1 MSNKE
6 LNVSLQEFS
15 LSWESYVENCKR
27 SNYSAPRYYPIKDHP
42 IHLLLKNKIK
52 EEFKTLLDERIY
64 SVESS
69 DGKGQL
75 AGIPW
80 ISVMDKNVTTSTQ
93 RGFYISYLFSRNA
106 KKLHLSIALGATQ
119 FEELYGAN
127 KKTTNKI
134 QSAKNRF
141 VNNFVQYS
149 PIDQVDEMNLK
160 NEEDEN
166 FSRKFSKE
174 INRIADYYKAGSF
187 FTKSYDVQ
195 QNNFLNQDL
204 DNDLAKYVNSYRKIV
219 SDPSSDLIIDMLDEI
234 VHEESDVKNKNLD
247 YEIQKF
253 NPAIQD
259 SEVVNKNQK
268 KQQSSKRKYTSSTPT
283 KKVGDAGEN
292 YVYDFEVN
300 KLTKIG
306 RKDLAKQ
313 IVKQY
318 EDKTEFPGYDIQ
330 SFDLDGNEIFIEVK
344 STKGK
349 KNQSFDIS
357 VNELNAAKRL
367 ENKFHIY
374 LVVNALTD
382 PHIAHVISNPISLN
396 KENMLKIEPVSYNI
410 SFKLVEDKNG

>member
-15 LSWESYVENCKR
+15 INWESYVENCKR
-27 SNYSAPRYYPIKDHP
+27 SDYSSPRYYPIKDHP
-42 IHLLLKNKIK
+42 THLLLKNKIK

-106 KKLHLSIALGATQ
+106 KKLYLSIALGATQ

-195 QNNFLNQDL
+195 QNNFLNQEL
-204 DNDLAKYVNSYRKIV
+204 DNDLAKYIKSYRKIV

-259 SEVVNKNQK
+259 TEVVNKNQK
-268 KQQSSKRKYTSSTPT
+268 KQNKN
-283 KKVGDAGEN
+283 KVTTFGT
-292 YVYDFEVN
+292 F
-300 KLTKIG
+300 
-306 RKDLAKQ
+306 
-313 IVKQY
+313 
-318 EDKTEFPGYDIQ
+318 
-330 SFDLDGNEIFIEVK
+330 
-344 STKGK
+344 
-349 KNQSFDIS
+349 
-357 VNELNAAKRL
+357 
-367 ENKFHIY
+367 Y
-374 LVVNALTD
+374 LVVKR
-382 PHIAHVISNPISLN
+382 P
-396 KENMLKIEPVSYNI
+396 MLK
-410 SFKLVEDKNG
+410 KKKKK